1 MTANELADAI
11 EDWEYEIGTQFS
23 KKVATMLRQQA
34 KEIDE
39 LRESIKIK
47 ERDYNF
53 MKDLAIGS
61 ENVIADKNVE
71 IEALKPY
78 KEKIEM
84 MERAYDA
91 HIKKSMGEVKDLI
104 KKARKVK

>member
-1 MTANELADAI
+1 MTANELADFIEISNPNDKTHQAI
-11 EDWEYEIGTQFS
+11 
-23 KKVATMLRQQA
+23 ATMLRQQEA
-34 KEIDE
+34 ELTEAGHMIGV
-39 LRESIKIK
+39 LREEISLLK
-47 ERDYNF
+47 E
-53 MKDLAIGS
+53 
-61 ENVIADKNVE
+61 E
-71 IEALKPY
+71 IEVLKPY

>member
-1 MTANELADAI
+1 MTENELVDKLESVSIRLLGKETEQAGRAI
-11 EDWEYEIGTQFS
+11 ILYRESAI
-23 KKVATMLRQQA
+23 MLRQQEA
-34 KEIDE
+34 ELTEAGHMIGV
-39 LRESIKIK
+39 LREEISLLK
-47 ERDYNF
+47 E
-53 MKDLAIGS
+53 
-61 ENVIADKNVE
+61 E
-71 IEALKPY
+71 IEVLKPY